1 VIDTLLISN
10 NVELNP
16 FTSNASEQGEMN
28 ILVVDDDPRVVETVR
43 VVLKRMGGYKILEAQ
58 SASECLRQ
66 IKENQPA
73 LVLLDTHMP
82 HMDGLDVLRQIRSEV
97 GGKDLPVL
105 MISVDAQFEQMAACF
120 KAGANGFLIK
130 PFDTANLYRQVR
142 NAIAQ
147 RGVNLLHADSA
158 K

>member
-1 VIDTLLISN
+1 MLISN

-16 FTSNASEQGEMN
+16 FTTSGASDQGEVN

-58 SASECLRQ
+58 SSAECLRQ
-66 IKENQPA
+66 VKEKRPA
-73 LVLLDTHMP
+73 LVLLDTEMP
-82 HMDGLDVLRQIRSEV
+82 QVDGLDVLRQIRREAE
-97 GGKDLPVL
+97 GKHLPVL

-147 RGVNLLHADSA
+147 RGVDLLQPNGSR
-158 K
+158 

>member
-1 VIDTLLISN
+1 MLISN
-10 NVELNP
+10 NMELNP
-16 FTSNASEQGEMN
+16 FTSSSASDQGEVN

-43 VVLKRMGGYKILEAQ
+43 VVLKRMGGYKIFEAHS
-58 SASECLRQ
+58 SAECLRQ
-66 IKENQPA
+66 IKEKQPA

-82 HMDGLDVLRQIRSEV
+82 QVDGLQLLRQIRAQTENSH
-97 GGKDLPVL
+97 LPVL

-130 PFDTANLYRQVR
+130 PFDTSNLYRQVR

-147 RGVNLLHADSA
+147 RGVDLLQRNGPR
-158 K
+158 